1 VLNFL
6 ADDVEADSLGERS
19 ALANGHNITD
29 LDSESRRAMSG
40 DGLMALLE
48 SVVLLDVM
56 KVITSDNDGSGHLSG
71 DNDTLEESA
80 TDGHVAGEGALLVDV
95 GALDGGLRGLETES
109 NFFVE
114 SNAAGGL
121 LGHNFL
127 RGKEHA
133 VLLLESFFILE
144 ISHLW

>member
-71 DNDTLEESA
+71 DNDTPNQKRKNS
-80 TDGHVAGEGALLVDV
+80 
-95 GALDGGLRGLETES
+95 
-109 NFFVE
+109 
-114 SNAAGGL
+114 
-121 LGHNFL
+121 
-127 RGKEHA
+127 
-133 VLLLESFFILE
+133 
-144 ISHLW
+144 ISIII